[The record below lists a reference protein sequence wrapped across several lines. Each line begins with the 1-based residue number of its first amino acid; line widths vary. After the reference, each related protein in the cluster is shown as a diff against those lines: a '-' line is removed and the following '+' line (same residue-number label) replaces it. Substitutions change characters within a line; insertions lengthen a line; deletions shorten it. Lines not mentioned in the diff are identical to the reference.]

1 MEGRQVSWKQVFA
14 LAGALNAY
22 LIGSA
27 TATGQESLQFFAAH
41 GYIGIGAII
50 ITFIVFAWAASSLI
64 SLGGEAS
71 HLEKNVYEYF
81 LGRIFGKIYEW
92 FVIFFLFALAVT
104 MISGTGTIFEDFYG
118 MNRIYGAIL
127 MAVLIF
133 VTVLLSLQKLIDI
146 LSYIAPIIIAFTVI
160 ASIVIIL
167 NNIDQMFNA
176 EKLLA
181 TVEVTAAV
189 DSWVLSG
196 VLYATFGIA
205 IAAPFLL
212 KMGVA
217 TNSRKEAVFG
227 GLLGALIFSLT
238 ASFIAFSILI
248 TIDKSYN
255 QEAPLVYLVSMLNPT
270 LAIFFSIILIAGIY
284 TTGAPM
290 FWYVVNSLVSVDMSQ
305 AYKLV
310 SFTLIV
316 IAFFGGLY
324 LPFGQLVGTVY
335 PLAGVL
341 GLILLIVM
349 AFQQIRTLLRS
360 KRSKNSNLKIQNK

>member
-1 MEGRQVSWKQVFA
+1 MEGTKVSWKQVFA
-14 LAGALNAY
+14 LTGALNAY

-50 ITFIVFAWAASSLI
+50 VTFIVFAWAASSLI
-64 SLGGEAS
+64 TLGGEAS
-71 HLEKNVYEYF
+71 HLEENVYQYF
-81 LGRIFGKIYEW
+81 LGKIYGKIYEW
-92 FVIFFLFALAVT
+92 FVTFFLFALAVT

-133 VTVLLSLQKLIDI
+133 VTVLLSLQRLIDI
-146 LSYIAPIIIAFTVI
+146 LSFIAPVIIAFTVI
-160 ASIVIIL
+160 ASIVIIFNNL
-167 NNIDQMFNA
+167 NRLFDA

-181 TVEVTAAV
+181 TVEVASAV
-189 DSWVLSG
+189 DSWFLSG

-212 KMGVA
+212 KMGTA
-217 TNSRKEAVFG
+217 TSNRKEAIFG
-227 GLLGALIFSLT
+227 GLLGAMVFSLT

-255 QEAPLVYLVSMLNPT
+255 QEAPLVYLVSLLNPT
-270 LAIFFSIILIAGIY
+270 LAILFSIILIAGIY

-290 FWYVVNSLVSVDMSQ
+290 FWYVVNSLVNVDKPKR
-305 AYKLV
+305 YKLV
-310 SFTLIV
+310 SFILIV

-349 AFQQIRTLLRS
+349 AFQQIRALLQRKKS
-360 KRSKNSNLKIQNK
+360 EKI

>member
-1 MEGRQVSWKQVFA
+1 MEGTKVSWKQVFV

-41 GYIGIGAII
+41 GYVGIGAII
-50 ITFIVFAWAASSLI
+50 VTLIVFAWAASSLI
-64 SLGGEAS
+64 TLGGEAN
-71 HLEKNVYEYF
+71 HLEENVYQYF
-81 LGRIFGKIYEW
+81 LGRIYGKIYEW
-92 FVIFFLFALAVT
+92 FVTFFLFALAVT

-118 MNRIYGAIL
+118 MNRIVGAIL

-146 LSYIAPIIIAFTVI
+146 LGFIAPIIIIFTVI
-160 ASIVIIL
+160 MSIIIIV
-167 NNIDQMFNA
+167 NNFDQIFNA

-181 TVEVTAAV
+181 TVEVASAV
-189 DSWVLSG
+189 DSWFLSG
-196 VLYATFGIA
+196 ILYATFGIA

-212 KMGVA
+212 KMGTA
-217 TNSRKEAVFG
+217 TRNRKEAILG
-227 GLLGALIFSLT
+227 GLVGAIIFSAT
-238 ASFIAFSILI
+238 AAFIAFSILI
-248 TIDKSYN
+248 TIDKSFD
-255 QEAPLVYLVSMLNPT
+255 QEAPLVYLVSLLNPK
-270 LAIFFSIILIAGIY
+270 LAIMFSLILIAGIY

-290 FWYVVNSLVSVDMSQ
+290 FWYVVNSLVSVDKPKR
-305 AYKLV
+305 YKLV
-310 SFTLIV
+310 SFILIL
-316 IAFFGGLY
+316 IAFFGGLF

-349 AFQQIRTLLRS
+349 AYQQIRALLQR
-360 KRSKNSNLKIQNK
+360 KRSENK